1 MPPDSD
7 RQPCAQ
13 MTLQDLDAA
22 GRDVR
27 AWCFA
32 CARGDRVDTIV
43 WQRFAARGWPMAIG
57 VAATRFT
64 CGGCGSSTQVG
75 LFPIGRPPARANEGA
90 LLVEAF
96 FHGMRSMRKRAKNDA
111 SAEVAAGRLV
121 RQLPARAVTIHDPF
135 TIVEVSGSYA
145 VAWRAIWQRELSD
158 NWVQLKGARWIAD
171 GPFNKLADAKAAHLR
186 LLARL
191 AEGPK
196 AVD

>member
-7 RQPCAQ
+7 RKPCAQ

-22 GRDVR
+22 RRDVR

-32 CARGDRVDTIV
+32 CARGEKVDTIV
-43 WQRFAARGWPMAIG
+43 WQRFAARGWPMLIG
-57 VAATRFT
+57 VAAARFT
-64 CGGCGSSTQVG
+64 CRGCGSAAQVG
-75 LFPIGRPPARANEGA
+75 LFPIGRPPLRANEGA

-96 FHGMRSMRKRAKNDA
+96 FHGMRRIHKRSKADGP
-111 SAEVAAGRLV
+111 SAGMPRGFWKGA
-121 RQLPARAVTIHDPF
+121 PRAMTTHDPF

-145 VAWRAIWQRELSD
+145 VAWRATWQRELGD
-158 NWVQLKGARWIAD
+158 TWAVLKGARWIAD
-171 GPFNKLADAKAAHLR
+171 GPFATLADAAAAHQR
-186 LLARL
+186 LLARI